1 MVFITF
7 SIQNYF
13 SLSLSTSDATSIWEK
28 ELAQIGLSGMVQL
41 VPHSNVFFGTISGRK
56 PWMINMRDY
65 RGDNYLG
72 RNIGN
77 TDVKGCG
84 NTPASDNY
92 FVSSFVA

>member
-1 MVFITF
+1 MGEGTRT
-7 SIQNYF
+7 NR
-13 SLSLSTSDATSIWEK
+13 
-28 ELAQIGLSGMVQL
+28 AQWYGSAGPPFKCV
-41 VPHSNVFFGTISGRK
+41 FGTISGRK

>member
-84 NTPASDNY
+84 TTPASDNY